1 MCILFCTLY
10 LILSVRYLLWLC
22 LFISRKYMRTL
33 IILLVLVV
41 SIVLI
46 VLWVFFKDDSR
57 DFKNM
62 FNLFRNH
69 TKHEKQSDNHHIHT
83 KYFEEWLEM
92 IDFHHKELKELKE
105 HLHTHIIG
113 MDWLINAIIINIL
126 CGGHVLVEWFP
137 GLAKTKT
144 IHIFAQ
150 LLGLD
155 FKRIQFTPDLLP
167 ADILGGEIYNSK
179 SQAFDTKM
187 GPIMANIILADEINR
202 ATPKVQS
209 ALLEAMQEHQVTIW
223 WVTHTLPS
231 PFFVLATQN
240 PIEQEGTYPLPEAQI
255 DRFLFKVLV
264 QYPSLA
270 DEKKILDTLEKE
282 DLGKVKSVVSHSALV
297 ILKKQIDD
305 ITISD
310 EIKHYI
316 TRLTSITRKEHEYI
330 LYGTSPRGSIGLML
344 ASKAV
349 ALATG
354 RTYVTHEDVQ
364 KVALPVLRHR
374 IILNYQAK
382 LAWLTED
389 QVLLE
394 LFATVTLV

>member
-1 MCILFCTLY
+1 M
-10 LILSVRYLLWLC
+10 W
-22 LFISRKYMRTL
+22 TL
-33 IILLVLVV
+33 IILLILVIAIVVVVL
-41 SIVLI
+41 L
-46 VLWVFFKDDSR
+46 VFFKEDS
-57 DFKNM
+57 KSM
-62 FNLFRNH
+62 FTMFH
-69 TKHEKQSDNHHIHT
+69 KEQKSPDHHHAIDTKHFKEGLD
-83 KYFEEWLEM
+83 M
-92 IDFHHKELKELKE
+92 IEFHHTHLKHLKEV
-105 HLHTHIIG
+105 LHTHIIG
-113 MDWLINAIIINIL
+113 MDWLINAIMINIL

-144 IHIFAQ
+144 IHIFSQ

-179 SQAFDTKM
+179 SQEFDTKM

-209 ALLEAMQEHQVTIW
+209 ALLEAMQEHQVTIG
-223 WVTHTLPS
+223 WVTHKLPD

-240 PIEQEGTYPLPEAQI
+240 PIEQEWTYPLPEAQI

-264 QYPSLA
+264 NYPSLA

-282 DLGKVKSVVSHSALV
+282 DTTKIKSVVSHSELAA
-297 ILKKQIDD
+297 IKKTIDD
-305 ITISD
+305 IVISD

-316 TRLTSITRKEHEYI
+316 TKLTSITRKEHEYI

-349 ALATG
+349 ALAEW

-364 KVALPVLRHR
+364 RVALPVLRHR
-374 IILNYQAK
+374 IILNYQAR
-382 LAWLTED
+382 LSWLTED
-389 QVLLE
+389 QVLLS
-394 LFATVTLV
+394 LFETVSLI

>member
-1 MCILFCTLY
+1 
-10 LILSVRYLLWLC
+10 
-22 LFISRKYMRTL
+22 MRTL
-33 IILLVLVV
+33 IILLVLVI
-41 SIVLI
+41 SIVVV
-46 VLWVFFKDDSR
+46 VLLVFFKEDSKNILNI
-57 DFKNM
+57 FK
-62 FNLFRNH
+62 
-69 TKHEKQSDNHHIHT
+69 KEQKSSVPHHRIDT
-83 KYFEEWLEM
+83 KYFQEWLETLE
-92 IDFHHKELKELKE
+92 FHNKDLKHLKET
-105 HLHTHIIG
+105 LHTHIIG
-113 MDWLINAIIINIL
+113 MDSLINAIIINIL
-126 CGGHVLVEWFP
+126 CDGHVLVEWFP

-179 SQAFDTKM
+179 SQEFDTKM

-223 WVTHTLPS
+223 WITHKLPD

-240 PIEQEGTYPLPEAQI
+240 PIEQEWTYPLPEAQI

-264 QYPSLA
+264 NYPSLA
-270 DEKKILDTLEKE
+270 DEKKILDTMEKE
-282 DLGKVKSVVSHSALV
+282 DLTKIKSVISHSQLTA
-297 ILKKQIDD
+297 IKKGIDN
-305 ITISD
+305 IVISD

-316 TRLTSITRKEHEYI
+316 TKLTSITRKEHEYI

-344 ASKAV
+344 GSKAV
-349 ALATG
+349 ALAEG
-354 RTYVTHEDVQ
+354 RNYVTHEDVQ
-364 KVALPVLRHR
+364 RVALPVLRHR
-374 IILNYQAK
+374 VILNYQAR
-382 LAWLTED
+382 LAGLTED

-394 LFATVTLV
+394 LFETVPLV

>member
-1 MCILFCTLY
+1 
-10 LILSVRYLLWLC
+10 
-22 LFISRKYMRTL
+22 MRTI
-33 IILLVLVV
+33 IILITVVILIVGAVLVF
-41 SIVLI
+41 
-46 VLWVFFKDDSR
+46 FFKDENEHFLSVLNI
-57 DFKNM
+57 FKKK
-62 FNLFRNH
+62 
-69 TKHEKQSDNHHIHT
+69 KHSEPARHVIDT
-83 KYFEEWLEM
+83 RYFQEWLLHL
-92 IDFHHKELKELKE
+92 DFHNTELKHLKE
-105 HLHTHIIG
+105 YLHKYIIG
-113 MDWLINAIIINIL
+113 MDDLINAIIINIL

-150 LLGLD
+150 LLGLE

-167 ADILGGEIYNSK
+167 ADIIGGEIYNGK
-179 SQAFDTKM
+179 TQEFDTKM

-209 ALLEAMQEHQVTIW
+209 ALLEAMQEHQVTIGW
-223 WVTHTLPS
+223 FTHKLPE

-264 QYPSLA
+264 SYPSISQ
-270 DEKKILDTLEKE
+270 EKTMLDTLEKE
-282 DLGKVKSVVSHSALV
+282 HLHELKSVITHKQLND
-297 ILKKQIDD
+297 LKKEIDT

-316 TRLTSITRKEHEYI
+316 TRLTHITRQEHQYI
-330 LYGTSPRGSIGLML
+330 LYGTSPRWSIGLML

-349 ALATG
+349 ALAEG

-364 KVALPVLRHR
+364 RVALPVLRHR
-374 IILNYQAK
+374 VILNYQAK
-382 LAWLTED
+382 LSGMSED

-394 LFATVTLV
+394 LFETVKLI

>member
-1 MCILFCTLY
+1 
-10 LILSVRYLLWLC
+10 
-22 LFISRKYMRTL
+22 MRTL
-33 IILLVLVV
+33 IILLALVV
-41 SIVLI
+41 TIVI
-46 VLWVFFKDDSR
+46 VVLLVFFKEDSQN
-57 DFKNM
+57 FG
-62 FNLFRNH
+62 NLF
-69 TKHEKQSDNHHIHT
+69 KLFKKQQKSSEHHHKIDT
-83 KYFEEWLEM
+83 KYFKQWLEM
-92 IDFHHKELKELKE
+92 IEFHHTELNHLKE

-113 MDWLINAIIINIL
+113 MDGLINAIMINIL

-137 GLAKTKT
+137 WLAKTKT
-144 IHIFAQ
+144 IHIFSQ

-179 SQAFDTKM
+179 SQEFDTKM
-187 GPIMANIILADEINR
+187 WPIMANIILADEINR

-223 WVTHTLPS
+223 WITHKLPD

-240 PIEQEGTYPLPEAQI
+240 PIEQEWTYPLPEAQI

-264 QYPSLA
+264 TYPSLA
-270 DEKKILDTLEKE
+270 DEKKILDTMEKE
-282 DLGKVKSVVSHSALV
+282 DLSKIKSVVSHSQLAA
-297 ILKKQIDD
+297 IKKDINT

-316 TRLTSITRKEHEYI
+316 TKLTSITRKEHEYI

-349 ALATG
+349 ALAEW

-374 IILNYQAK
+374 IILNYQAR
-382 LAWLTED
+382 LSGLTED
-389 QVLLE
+389 DVLLS
-394 LFATVTLV
+394 LFETVALV

>member
-1 MCILFCTLY
+1 
-10 LILSVRYLLWLC
+10 
-22 LFISRKYMRTL
+22 MRTL
-33 IILLVLVV
+33 IILLTLVVGIVLV
-41 SIVLI
+41 
-46 VLWVFFKDDSR
+46 VLWVFFKDDSWNLQ
-57 DFKNM
+57 NM
-62 FNLFRNH
+62 FNIFKKDHKGNISADHLHKIN
-69 TKHEKQSDNHHIHT
+69 T
-83 KYFEEWLEM
+83 KYFTEWLEL
-92 IDFHHKELKELKE
+92 IEFHHPELNHLKKI
-105 HLHTHIIG
+105 LHTHIIG
-113 MDWLINAIIINIL
+113 MDSLINAIIINIL

-144 IHIFAQ
+144 IHTFSQ

-167 ADILGGEIYNSK
+167 ADILGWEIYNSK
-179 SQAFDTKM
+179 SQVFDTKM
-187 GPIMANIILADEINR
+187 WPIMANIILADEINR

-223 WVTHTLPS
+223 WITHKLPS

-264 QYPSLA
+264 KYPSLA
-270 DEKKILDTLEKE
+270 DEKKILDTMEKE
-282 DLGKVKSVVSHSALV
+282 DLTKIKSVVSHSELAA
-297 ILKKQIDD
+297 IKKDIDD

-316 TRLTSITRKEHEYI
+316 TRLTSITRQEHEYI

-354 RTYVTHEDVQ
+354 RKYVTHEDVQ

-394 LFATVTLV
+394 LFETVSLV

>member
-1 MCILFCTLY
+1 
-10 LILSVRYLLWLC
+10 
-22 LFISRKYMRTL
+22 MRTL
-33 IILLVLVV
+33 IILLVLVI
-41 SIVLI
+41 SIVVVVFL
-46 VLWVFFKDDSR
+46 VFFKEDG
-57 DFKNM
+57 KQI
-62 FNLFRNH
+62 FNIFQK
-69 TKHEKQSDNHHIHT
+69 TKKSSDHHHVIDT
-83 KYFEEWLEM
+83 KYFQEGLELVE
-92 IDFHHKELKELKE
+92 FHHQDLKHLKEA
-105 HLHTHIIG
+105 LHTHIIG
-113 MDWLINAIIINIL
+113 MDTLINAIIINLL
-126 CGGHVLVEWFP
+126 CSGHVLVEWFP
-137 GLAKTKT
+137 WLAKTKT
-144 IHIFAQ
+144 IHVFAQ
-150 LLGLD
+150 LLGLN

-179 SQAFDTKM
+179 SQEFDTKM

-209 ALLEAMQEHQVTIW
+209 ALLEAMQEYQVTIGGT
-223 WVTHTLPS
+223 THKLPS

-240 PIEQEGTYPLPEAQI
+240 PIEQEWTYPLPEAQI

-264 QYPSLA
+264 HYPNLA
-270 DEKKILDTLEKE
+270 QEKQILDIMEKE
-282 DLGKVKSVVSHSALV
+282 DTSKIKSVLSHSQLLA
-297 ILKKQIDD
+297 IHKEIDE
-305 ITISD
+305 ITLSD
-310 EIKHYI
+310 EIKQYI

-330 LYGTSPRGSIGLML
+330 LYGTSPRWSIGLML

-389 QVLLE
+389 QVLLS
-394 LFATVTLV
+394 LFETVALV

>member
-1 MCILFCTLY
+1 
-10 LILSVRYLLWLC
+10 
-22 LFISRKYMRTL
+22 MRTL
-33 IILLVLVV
+33 IILLALVITIVIVVL
-41 SIVLI
+41 L
-46 VLWVFFKDDSR
+46 VFFKEDGKNFR
-57 DFKNM
+57 NM
-62 FNLFRNH
+62 FNLF
-69 TKHEKQSDNHHIHT
+69 KKQQKSPEHHHKIHT

-92 IDFHHKELKELKE
+92 IEFHHKELKHLKE
-105 HLHTHIIG
+105 CLHTHIIG
-113 MDWLINAIIINIL
+113 MDGLINAIMINIL

-137 GLAKTKT
+137 WLAKTKT
-144 IHIFAQ
+144 IHIFSQ

-179 SQAFDTKM
+179 SQEFDIKM

-209 ALLEAMQEHQVTIW
+209 ALLEAMQEHQVTIGW
-223 WVTHTLPS
+223 ITHKLPS

-264 QYPSLA
+264 HYPSLA
-270 DEKKILDTLEKE
+270 QEKKILDTMEKE
-282 DLGKVKSVVSHSALV
+282 DVRQIKSVVSHSQLEA
-297 ILKKQIDD
+297 IKKD
-305 ITISD
+305 INDISLSD

-316 TRLTSITRKEHEYI
+316 TRLTGITRKEHEYI

-354 RTYVTHEDVQ
+354 RDYVTHEDVQ

-374 IILNYQAK
+374 IILNYQAR
-382 LAWLTED
+382 LAWISED
-389 QVLLE
+389 EVLLS
-394 LFATVTLV
+394 LFETVPLI

>member
-1 MCILFCTLY
+1 M
-10 LILSVRYLLWLC
+10 W
-22 LFISRKYMRTL
+22 TL
-33 IILLVLVV
+33 IILLVLVIG
-41 SIVLI
+41 IVAV
-46 VLWVFFKDDSR
+46 VLLVFFKEDSQ
-57 DFKNM
+57 NM
-62 FNLFRNH
+62 FTFLAKKNKLSE
-69 TKHEKQSDNHHIHT
+69 THHQIDT
-83 KYFEEWLEM
+83 KYFKEWLGM
-92 IDFHHKELKELKE
+92 IEFHHQELKHLKE
-105 HLHTHIIG
+105 AVHTHIIW
-113 MDWLINAIIINIL
+113 MDSLINAIIINIL

-144 IHIFAQ
+144 IHVFSQ

-167 ADILGGEIYNSK
+167 TDILGGEIYNNK
-179 SQAFDTKM
+179 SQEFDTKM
-187 GPIMANIILADEINR
+187 WPIMANIILADEINR

-223 WVTHTLPS
+223 GTTHKLPD

-240 PIEQEGTYPLPEAQI
+240 PIEQEWTYPLPEAQI

-270 DEKKILDTLEKE
+270 EEKQILDTLEKE
-282 DLGKVKSVVSHSALV
+282 DTTHIKSILSHTQLAA
-297 ILKKQIDD
+297 LKKDIDT
-305 ITISD
+305 ITLSD

-316 TRLTSITRKEHEYI
+316 TKLTSITRKEHEYI
-330 LYGTSPRGSIGLML
+330 LYWTSPRWSIWLMV

-354 RTYVTHEDVQ
+354 RKYVTHEDVQ

-374 IILNYQAK
+374 IILSYQAK

-389 QVLLE
+389 QVLLD
-394 LFATVTLV
+394 LFASIPLI

>member
-1 MCILFCTLY
+1 MKKEQK
-10 LILSVRYLLWLC
+10 SP
-22 LFISRKYMRTL
+22 
-33 IILLVLVV
+33 
-41 SIVLI
+41 
-46 VLWVFFKDDSR
+46 D
-57 DFKNM
+57 
-62 FNLFRNH
+62 
-69 TKHEKQSDNHHIHT
+69 HHHKIDT
-83 KYFEEWLEM
+83 KYFEEGLEHVE
-92 IDFHHKELKELKE
+92 FHHKELKYLKE
-105 HLHTHIIG
+105 AVHTHIIW
-113 MDWLINAIIINIL
+113 MDGLINAIIINLL
-126 CGGHVLVEWFP
+126 CGGHVLVEGFP

-144 IHIFAQ
+144 IHIFSQ

-167 ADILGGEIYNSK
+167 ADILGGEIYNAK

-209 ALLEAMQEHQVTIW
+209 ALLEAMQEHQVTIGW
-223 WVTHTLPS
+223 ITHKLPD

-240 PIEQEGTYPLPEAQI
+240 PIEQEWTYPLPEAQI

-264 QYPSLA
+264 HYPSLA
-270 DEKKILDTLEKE
+270 DEKKILDTMEKE
-282 DLGKVKSVVSHSALV
+282 DLTKIKSVVSHGELAA
-297 ILKKQIDD
+297 IKKEIDD

-310 EIKHYI
+310 EVKHYI
-316 TRLTSITRKEHEYI
+316 TKLTSITRKEHEYI
-330 LYGTSPRGSIGLML
+330 LYGTSPRGSIGLMQ

-382 LAWLTED
+382 LAGLSED

-394 LFATVTLV
+394 LFETVALV